1 MSTAT
6 DQTLQKS
13 LKRWYY
19 PLSHR
24 LNVNVML
31 SNIIFLMIFCGFSSV
46 AVYTMDKLQF
56 LVWIFAVLLSK
67 LCNVLL
73 RNYKIYY
80 LSSISI
86 LKIASLRH
94 IKLSKIKHLNFTSRA
109 RDQFAL
115 LCQISSKCVK
125 ELQRYSDLTVFKM
138 AAVRHLA
145 FLKFN
150 FFTVAQLRDPFCI
163 SLPNFIKT
171 GQTVAKISRFFCDF

>member
-1 MSTAT
+1 
-6 DQTLQKS
+6 
-13 LKRWYY
+13 
-19 PLSHR
+19 
-24 LNVNVML
+24 
-31 SNIIFLMIFCGFSSV
+31 
-46 AVYTMDKLQF
+46 MDKLQF

-86 LKIASLRH
+86 LKIASLCH
-94 IKLSKIKHLNFTSRA
+94 IKLSKIKNLNLTSGA
-109 RDQFAL
+109 RDQCAS

-145 FLKFN
+145 FLKFI

-171 GQTVAKISRFFCDF
+171 GQTVAKISRFFCDFQHGSRWSPPSWIFKNSKFLTVDPL